1 MVCLHVFDSSL
12 PGVVDT
18 LPTDERAGCKA
29 SHTSRLTFAYRA
41 SDRTQVCPEIAIIV
55 AVWAPVSARWRRLSG
70 ASGGVSCRQ

>member
-12 PGVVDT
+12 PGVVAT

-55 AVWAPVSARWRRLSG
+55 AV
-70 ASGGVSCRQ
+70 